1 MLANREEKMPSTTFS
16 NVPGMKGA
24 TAVPVLEVN
33 QLSEATFSGTYVSNS
48 RPLVIK
54 GGVKH
59 WAAIEK
65 WRDKNY
71 LKKRAGH
78 HEIFLYPNE
87 YHNSRKR
94 MEAKGKRL
102 MLLVDAIDHLHA
114 EETEI
119 GIIVTGRPTEL
130 LSDLGGVPF
139 LSNAQPG
146 FYYKPARYF
155 FFRNAGTTWHFHSF
169 DETLMCQIVGSK
181 KIGLLNV
188 DNPSGWIIRNIFLYE
203 HYYDD
208 PSAFDG
214 FDNTGL
220 QWFEAS
226 LDPGDALYIPPLWW
240 HGVVTTSTS
249 FGATAALTWRS
260 PPHVVADSLKRMAS
274 GDADIIGKL
283 DFERLDELRDVARKM
298 GLEEE
303 LAIAW
308 QRGI

>member
-1 MLANREEKMPSTTFS
+1 MLAKREGEIQMPTFNNVPGTKTTTSVPVIEVDKLSDTTFS
-16 NVPGMKGA
+16 GK
-24 TAVPVLEVN
+24 
-33 QLSEATFSGTYVSNS
+33 YVSNS

-59 WAAIEK
+59 WSAIEK
-65 WRDKNY
+65 WHDMNY
-71 LKKRAGH
+71 LKKCAGH
-78 HEIFLYPNE
+78 HEIFLYPSE
-87 YHNSRKR
+87 FRNSRKL

-102 MLLVDAIDHLHA
+102 MLLADATDYLHA
-114 EETEI
+114 AETEI
-119 GIIVTGRPTEL
+119 GIVVTGRPTEL
-130 LSDLGGVPF
+130 LSDLGGVPY
-139 LSNAQPG
+139 LSNMQPG
-146 FYYKPARYF
+146 FAYPPVRHF
-155 FFRNAGTTWHFHSF
+155 FFRNTGANWHFHSF

-188 DNPSGWIIRNIFLYE
+188 NNPSGWIVRNIFLYE

-240 HGVVTTSTS
+240 HGVVTTTTS
-249 FGATAALTWRS
+249 FGLTTALTWRS
-260 PPHVVADSLKRMAS
+260 PPHIIADSLKRMAS
-274 GDADIIGKL
+274 GDADIVGKL
-283 DFERLDELRDVARKM
+283 DYLLPNDLRDVARKM

-303 LAIAW
+303 FASA
-308 QRGI
+308 